1 METSM
6 MEQIT
11 PLIVITGPT
20 ASGKTSLAIKLAK
33 KFGGEI
39 ICADSRTV
47 YRDMDIGTAK
57 PTLMEGQGVAHWG
70 LDLVEPG
77 QLFSAADFQE
87 YATRKIA
94 EIRDRGNIPFLVGGT
109 GLYVDGVIFNF
120 SFANRSNG
128 RYRQQLEGMSIED
141 LHKYCVNNNMS
152 LPENKYN
159 KRYVIRAI
167 ERGTQ
172 NVVKNTSI
180 QENTIVVGIATE
192 RDELTNRVTQR
203 TEQLLTNNVVDEAT
217 YLGNKYGWRSEAMT
231 GNVYPIIN
239 QYIRG
244 KIDYS
249 TMVQQMIA
257 SDRQLAKRQMTWLR
271 RNPHIMWCDLYSAEH
286 YLSQILARLVNP

>member
-1 METSM
+1 METDT

-47 YRDMDIGTAK
+47 YRGMDIGTAK
-57 PTLMEGQGVAHWG
+57 PTLMERQGVAHWG

-77 QLFSAADFQE
+77 QLFSAADFKE
-87 YATRKIA
+87 YAIKKIA

-109 GLYVDGVIFNF
+109 GLYIDGVIFNF
-120 SFANRSNG
+120 SFANRSDE

-141 LHKYCVNNNMS
+141 LHKYCVNNNMF

-172 NVVKNTSI
+172 NVVKNASI

-192 RDELTNRVTQR
+192 RDELTNRVAQR

-231 GNVYPIIN
+231 GNVYPIIH
-239 QYIRG
+239 QYMCG
-244 KIDYS
+244 KIDY
-249 TMVQQMIA
+249 TEMMQRIIVG
-257 SDRQLAKRQMTWLR
+257 DRQLAKRQMTWLR
-271 RNPHIMWCDLYSAEH
+271 RNPYIVWCNLYSAEH

>member
-1 METSM
+1 METGM

-20 ASGKTSLAIKLAK
+20 IKLAK

-57 PTLMEGQGVAHWG
+57 PTLMERQGVAHWG

-77 QLFSAADFQE
+77 QLFSAADFKE
-87 YATRKIA
+87 YATKKIA

-109 GLYVDGVIFNF
+109 GLYIDGIIFNF
-120 SFANRSNG
+120 SFANRSDG

-172 NVVKNTSI
+172 NVVKNASI
-180 QENTIVVGIATE
+180 QENTI
-192 RDELTNRVTQR
+192 
-203 TEQLLTNNVVDEAT
+203 VVDEAT